1 MKKLIA
7 ILLLLVTVAYSSS
20 NNLICLSLDWQ
31 LSLRYGM
38 EHKFNDRI
46 GGRFDIGMSPF
57 GIITAD
63 VLMFVYLLPDSNRWQ
78 VNSCAGIPNAGVT
91 VLFNGAMVSAG
102 ASVLVR
108 RRLTDRLNFDFR
120 FGEGF
125 PFFFEKDKDIIR
137 DIDFPLGLWPD
148 FMVGLSWAPR
158 KKR

>member
-1 MKKLIA
+1 MKKIIA
-7 ILLLLVTVAYSSS
+7 ILLLIVTVAYSSS

-46 GGRFDIGMSPF
+46 GGRFDIGVAF
-57 GIITAD
+57 YGLIVAD
-63 VLMFVYLLPDSNRWQ
+63 AFMIFYLLPESNKWQ
-78 VNSCAGIPNAGVT
+78 VNICAGIPNTGAPFT
-91 VLFNGAMVSAG
+91 FDGAMVSVG

-108 RRLTDRLNFDFR
+108 RSLTERLNFEFR
-120 FGEGF
+120 LGEGF

-137 DIDFPLGLWPD
+137 DTQFPLNLWPD
-148 FMVGLSWAPR
+148 IMIGFSWAPR

>member
-1 MKKLIA
+1 MKKIIA

-46 GGRFDIGMSPF
+46 GGRFDIGAALF
-57 GIITAD
+57 GLVVAD
-63 VLMFVYLLPDSNRWQ
+63 ALMVFYLLPEDNKWQ
-78 VNSCAGIPNAGVT
+78 VNICAGIPHTGAPFT
-91 VLFNGAMVSAG
+91 FEAAMVSVG

-108 RRLTDRLNFDFR
+108 RSLTERLNFEFR
-120 FGEGF
+120 LGEGF

-137 DIDFPLGLWPD
+137 DINFPLNLWPD
-148 FMVGLSWAPR
+148 IMIGLSWTPR